1 MTKKK
6 FLNEL
11 EKKLSVLDDSE
22 IQDIMNEYSDIID
35 EKLKH
40 GKTEKEAIED
50 FGSLDD
56 LVKEILSA
64 YKINPNYKEAHKDE
78 FEASAKKLGEDFDTF
93 IKKGAEKASKV
104 TKKVMDQVHKMI
116 KNLQ

>member
-35 EKLKH
+35 EKLKQNDQILWI
-40 GKTEKEAIED
+40 GKM
-50 FGSLDD
+50 
-56 LVKEILSA
+56 
-64 YKINPNYKEAHKDE
+64 NN
-78 FEASAKKLGEDFDTF
+78 
-93 IKKGAEKASKV
+93 
-104 TKKVMDQVHKMI
+104 I
-116 KNLQ
+116 KNS